1 MLVLW
6 LHRVKRNAI
15 HFEEKYCPSLSNITI
30 QMGFRGLILKG
41 LILNILSLENFLTAI
56 QDQVS
61 I

>member
-1 MLVLW
+1 
-6 LHRVKRNAI
+6 
-15 HFEEKYCPSLSNITI
+15 
-30 QMGFRGLILKG
+30 MGFRGLILKG